1 VIARPAGFA
10 ASRHPSG
17 MHSASSAT
25 DHDGLWSPKRRVL
38 SGGLVLTIT
47 LVAFEALAV
56 STVLPIVARELGGQ
70 ELYGWVFSAFFL
82 GSLIGI
88 AVVGGT
94 VDRGALGRPFALGL
108 TLFGIGLLIG
118 GLAPSMEILVG
129 ARFIQGL
136 GAGTIPPIAYVAIGR
151 SLPEALRPRM
161 FATLST
167 AWILPGV
174 IGPALAGLV
183 GETLGWRYVFLGML
197 PFIAVAGVLTHHAIA
212 AVRVPETSA
221 EDEQRA
227 GNAGRRR
234 LPSALLVSLG
244 AGLFMAGLSSGEP
257 LLLVVLVAAGLVA
270 GIPALLRLTPPG
282 TLTARPVL
290 PAAVMLRGVLTCTFF
305 GVDAYVT
312 LALEDGRGLS
322 AIAAGVVLTAAT
334 LAWTAG
340 SWTQAR
346 NSERWPTRQFVRVGF
361 LVVIGGLA
369 LFSFTLIPEVP
380 VWLAIPTFSIAGYGM
395 GLAYA
400 PLALIVLREAPTESQ
415 GTASSALSL
424 MDTLGTA
431 IGTGVSGAIVAAAL
445 RSSGD
450 LEMGLAVAFVVSIL
464 VGVGGFAISGRLK
477 RVRVGGP
484 TGDPV
489 SARTDPSAPPATG

>member
-1 VIARPAGFA
+1 MQSSPAA
-10 ASRHPSG
+10 A
-17 MHSASSAT
+17 
-25 DHDGLWSPKRRVL
+25 HDGLWSPSRRVL

-56 STVLPIVARELGGQ
+56 STVLPIVANELGGK

-94 VDRGALGRPFALGL
+94 VDRGGLGRPFALGL
-108 TLFGIGLLIG
+108 ALFGIGLLIG
-118 GLAPSMEILVG
+118 GLAPSMPVLVA

-151 SLPEALRPRM
+151 SLPEHLRPRM

-183 GETLGWRYVFLGML
+183 GESLGWRYVFLGML

-212 AVRVPETSA
+212 KVRVPETSA
-221 EDEQRA
+221 ADEELA

-234 LPSALLVSLG
+234 LPSALQVSLG
-244 AGLFMAGLSSGEP
+244 AGLFMAGLSTGEP
-257 LLLVVLVAAGLVA
+257 LLMLALVAVGLVV

-282 TLTARPVL
+282 TLTLRPVL

-312 LALEDGRGLS
+312 LALEDARGLS

-334 LAWTAG
+334 LSWTAG

-346 NSERWPTRQFVRVGF
+346 NSERWPSRRFVRVGF
-361 LVVIGGLA
+361 LVVVAGLA
-369 LFSFTLIPEVP
+369 LYSFTLHPDVP
-380 VWLAIPTFSIAGYGM
+380 VWLAVPTFAIAGYGM
-395 GLAYA
+395 GLAYS
-400 PLALIVLREAPTESQ
+400 PLALIVLREAPDESQ
-415 GTASSALSL
+415 GSASSALSL

-445 RSSGD
+445 RATGEVSI
-450 LEMGLAVAFVVSIL
+450 GLAVAFAVSCA
-464 VGVGGFAISGRLK
+464 VGVGGFALSGRL
-477 RVRVGGP
+477 RARRPVTPSGDAVP
-484 TGDPV
+484 TLSDP
-489 SARTDPSAPPATG
+489 PSPLVPG

>member
-1 VIARPAGFA
+1 MQSDAPVSAPA
-10 ASRHPSG
+10 
-17 MHSASSAT
+17 
-25 DHDGLWSPKRRVL
+25 HDGLWSPKRRVL

-56 STVLPIVARELGGQ
+56 STVVPLVARDLGGL

-108 TLFGIGLLIG
+108 GLFGLGLLIG
-118 GLAPSMEILVG
+118 GLAPSMPVLIV
-129 ARFIQGL
+129 ARFIQGV

-151 SLPEALRPRM
+151 SLPESLRPRM

-174 IGPALAGLV
+174 VGPALAGLV
-183 GETLGWRYVFLGML
+183 GETIGWRYVFLGML
-197 PFIAVAGVLTHHAIA
+197 PFIAIAGVLTHHAIA
-212 AVRVPETSA
+212 AVRVPEASA
-221 EDEQRA
+221 EDELLA

-234 LPSALLVSLG
+234 FPSALLVCFG
-244 AGLFMAGLSSGEP
+244 AGLCLTGLSSGEP
-257 LLLVVLVAAGLVA
+257 WLMLGLVALGLVA
-270 GIPALLRLTPPG
+270 GVPALLRLTPPG

-290 PAAVMLRGVLTCTFF
+290 PAAVLLRGVLTCAFF

-312 LALEDGRGLS
+312 LALEEWRGLS
-322 AIAAGVVLTAAT
+322 AIAAGIVLTAAT
-334 LAWTAG
+334 LSWTAG

-346 NSERWPTRQFVRVGF
+346 NSERWPTRRFVQIGF
-361 LVVIGGLA
+361 MVVVVGLA
-369 LFSFTLIPEVP
+369 LFSIVLVPEVP
-380 VWLAIPTFSIAGYGM
+380 VWLAVPTFAVAGYGM

-400 PLALIVLREAPTESQ
+400 PLALIVLREAPTASQ

-431 IGTGVSGAIVAAAL
+431 IGVGVSGAFVAASL
-445 RSSGD
+445 RTSG
-450 LEMGLAVAFVVSIL
+450 EAGAGLAVAFVVAIG
-464 VGVGGFAISGRLK
+464 VGVGGLALTGRLK
-477 RVRVGGP
+477 PVRASS
-484 TGDPV
+484 PV
-489 SARTDPSAPPATG
+489 PGLR

>member
-1 VIARPAGFA
+1 MQPSTH
-10 ASRHPSG
+10 AS
-17 MHSASSAT
+17 A
-25 DHDGLWSPKRRVL
+25 DDGLWSPQRRVL

-56 STVLPIVARELGGQ
+56 STVLPIVAQELNGK

-108 TLFGIGLLIG
+108 ALFGIGLLIG
-118 GLAPSMEILVG
+118 GLAPSMPVLVG

-151 SLPEALRPRM
+151 SMPERLRPRM

-197 PFIAVAGVLTHHAIA
+197 PFIAVAGVLTHRAIA

-221 EDEQRA
+221 ADELLA

-234 LPSALLVSLG
+234 LPSALRVSLG
-244 AGLFMAGLSSGEP
+244 AGLFMAGLSTGEP
-257 LLLVVLVAAGLVA
+257 LLLLGLVAAGLVV

-290 PAAVMLRGVLTCTFF
+290 PAAVMLRGILTCTFF

-312 LALEDGRGLS
+312 LALEDARGLS

-346 NSERWPTRQFVRVGF
+346 NSERWPTRRFVRVGF
-361 LVVIGGLA
+361 LVVVAGLS
-369 LFSFTLIPEVP
+369 LYSFTLHPDVP
-380 VWLAIPTFSIAGYGM
+380 VWLAVPTFAIAGYGM

-431 IGTGVSGAIVAAAL
+431 IGTGVSGAIVAAGL
-445 RSSGD
+445 RATGQVSV
-450 LEMGLAVAFVVSIL
+450 GLAAAFVAAIL
-464 VGVGGFAISGRLK
+464 VGVGGFAISGRLRRP
-477 RVRVGGP
+477 RVVDAAGEP
-484 TGDPV
+484 TTPRSDPP
-489 SARTDPSAPPATG
+489 PSLVHE

>member
-1 VIARPAGFA
+1 MQSTAPT
-10 ASRHPSG
+10 S
-17 MHSASSAT
+17 
-25 DHDGLWSPKRRVL
+25 DDGLWSPKRRVL

-56 STVLPIVARELGGQ
+56 STVVPLVARDLGGL

-94 VDRGALGRPFALGL
+94 VDRGTLGRPFAIGLSLFGLGL
-108 TLFGIGLLIG
+108 LVG
-118 GLAPSMEILVG
+118 GLAPTMPVLIG
-129 ARFIQGL
+129 ARFVQGL

-174 IGPALAGLV
+174 VGPAVAGLV
-183 GETLGWRYVFLGML
+183 GETFGWRYVFLGLL
-197 PFIAVAGVLTHHAIA
+197 PFIAVAGALTHHAIA
-212 AVRVPETSA
+212 AVRVPETTA
-221 EDEQRA
+221 DEEHQA

-244 AGLFMAGLSSGEP
+244 AGLVTAGLTTGEP
-257 LLLVVLVAAGLVA
+257 LPTIALVALGLVA

-290 PAAVMLRGVLTCTFF
+290 PAAVLLRGILTCSFF
-305 GVDAYVT
+305 AVDAYVT
-312 LALEDGRGLS
+312 LALEEWRGLS

-334 LAWTAG
+334 LSWTAG

-346 NSERWPTRQFVRVGF
+346 NAERWPTRSFVRAGF
-361 LVVIGGLA
+361 IVVILGLG
-369 LFSFTLIPEVP
+369 LFSVVLLPGVP
-380 VWLAIPTFSIAGYGM
+380 VWLAAPTFAVAGLGM

-400 PLALIVLREAPTESQ
+400 PLALIVLREAPSASQ
-415 GTASSALSL
+415 GSASSALSL
-424 MDTLGTA
+424 MDILGTA
-431 IGTGVSGAIVAAAL
+431 IGTGISGAIVAASL
-445 RSSGD
+445 RSNG
-450 LEMGLAVAFVVSIL
+450 EAGPGLAAAFAVAIVV
-464 VGVGGFAISGRLK
+464 GFGGLGLTGRL
-477 RVRVGGP
+477 RR
-484 TGDPV
+484 
-489 SARTDPSAPPATG
+489 ARPRGLATDPGSTPADASAPPAPG

>member
-1 VIARPAGFA
+1 MQ
-10 ASRHPSG
+10 PSPE
-17 MHSASSAT
+17 AT
-25 DHDGLWSPKRRVL
+25 ADDGLWSPKRRVL

-56 STVLPIVARELGGQ
+56 STVLPIVADDLGGK

-108 TLFGIGLLIG
+108 ALFGIGLLIG
-118 GLAPSMEILVG
+118 GLAPSMPILVG

-151 SLPEALRPRM
+151 SMPERLRPRM

-197 PFIAVAGVLTHHAIA
+197 PFIAVAGVLTHRAIA

-221 EDEQRA
+221 ADEAPGRQRRA
-227 GNAGRRR
+227 AAPAVR
-234 LPSALLVSLG
+234 PA
-244 AGLFMAGLSSGEP
+244 GEP
-257 LLLVVLVAAGLVA
+257 RVRASSWPGSV
-270 GIPALLRLTPPG
+270 PASRCCSSPSSSPGWSPACRPSCSLTPPG

-290 PAAVMLRGVLTCTFF
+290 PAAVMLRGILTCTFF

-312 LALEDGRGLS
+312 LALEDARGLS

-346 NSERWPTRQFVRVGF
+346 NSERWPTRRFVRVGF
-361 LVVIGGLA
+361 VVVVVGLA
-369 LFSFTLIPEVP
+369 LYSFTLHPDVP
-380 VWLAIPTFSIAGYGM
+380 VWLAVPD
-395 GLAYA
+395 
-400 PLALIVLREAPTESQ
+400 LR
-415 GTASSALSL
+415 
-424 MDTLGTA
+424 D
-431 IGTGVSGAIVAAAL
+431 
-445 RSSGD
+445 R
-450 LEMGLAVAFVVSIL
+450 
-464 VGVGGFAISGRLK
+464 
-477 RVRVGGP
+477 RVRHGP
-484 TGDPV
+484 RLC
-489 SARTDPSAPPATG
+489 ARSR

>member
-1 VIARPAGFA
+1 MQPSTQ
-10 ASRHPSG
+10 AS
-17 MHSASSAT
+17 A
-25 DHDGLWSPKRRVL
+25 DDGLWSPRRRVL
-38 SGGLVLTIT
+38 TGGLVLTIT

-56 STVLPIVARELGGQ
+56 STVLPIVAEELGGK

-108 TLFGIGLLIG
+108 ALFGIGLLIG
-118 GLAPSMEILVG
+118 GLAPSMEILVV
-129 ARFIQGL
+129 ARFVQGL

-151 SLPEALRPRM
+151 SLPERLRPRM

-183 GETLGWRYVFLGML
+183 GESLGWRYVFLGML

-212 AVRVPETSA
+212 AVRVPATSA
-221 EDEQRA
+221 ADELLA

-234 LPSALLVSLG
+234 LPSAMLVSLG
-244 AGLFMAGLSSGEP
+244 AGLFMAGLSTGEP
-257 LLLVVLVAAGLVA
+257 RLLVVLVAVGLLA

-282 TLTARPVL
+282 TLAARPVL

-312 LALEDGRGLS
+312 LALEDARGLS

-346 NSERWPTRQFVRVGF
+346 NAERWPTRRFVRVGF
-361 LVVIGGLA
+361 LVVVAGLA
-369 LFSFTLIPEVP
+369 LYTWTLHPDVP
-380 VWLAIPTFSIAGYGM
+380 VWLAVPTLAIAGYGM

-400 PLALIVLREAPTESQ
+400 PMALIVLREAPAESH

-431 IGTGVSGAIVAAAL
+431 IGTGVSGAIVAAGL
-445 RSSGD
+445 RATGEVSV
-450 LEMGLAVAFVVSIL
+450 GLAVAFVVSIA
-464 VGVGGFAISGRLK
+464 VGVGGFAISGRL
-477 RVRVGGP
+477 RATRPVRPAADPAP
-484 TGDPV
+484 TRSDP
-489 SARTDPSAPPATG
+489 PSPLIAG

>member
-1 VIARPAGFA
+1 
-10 ASRHPSG
+10 
-17 MHSASSAT
+17 MQSASSAT
-25 DHDGLWSPKRRVL
+25 AEDGLWSPKRRVL

-56 STVLPIVARELGGQ
+56 STVLPIVAKELGGK
-70 ELYGWVFSAFFL
+70 ELYGWVFTAFFL

-108 TLFGIGLLIG
+108 GLFGLGLLIG
-118 GLAPSMEILVG
+118 GLAPTMEVLIV

-151 SLPEALRPRM
+151 SLPESLRPRM

-174 IGPALAGLV
+174 IGPAVAGLV
-183 GETLGWRYVFLGML
+183 GETLGWRYVFLGLL

-212 AVRVPETSA
+212 AVRVPETTA
-221 EDEQRA
+221 AQEALA

-234 LPSALLVSLG
+234 LPSALLVSFG
-244 AGLFMAGLSSGEP
+244 AGLFMAGLTTGEP
-257 LLLVVLVAAGLVA
+257 VVTVVLVGLGLIA
-270 GIPALLRLTPPG
+270 GIPALLRLTPAG

-290 PAAVMLRGVLTCTFF
+290 PAAVLLRGILTCTFF

-334 LAWTAG
+334 LSWTAG

-346 NSERWPTRQFVRVGF
+346 NSERWPTRSFVRAGF
-361 LVVIGGLA
+361 VVVIVGLA
-369 LFSFTLIPEVP
+369 LFSLILLPDVP
-380 VWLAIPTFSIAGYGM
+380 VWLAAPTFAVAGYGM

-431 IGTGVSGAIVAAAL
+431 VGTGVSGAIVAASL
-445 RSSGD
+445 RSSG
-450 LEMGLAVAFVVSIL
+450 EVGPGLAVAFVVAIA
-464 VGVGGFAISGRLK
+464 VGFGGLATTGRLRARRAAASVVDPGPS
-477 RVRVGGP
+477 RV
-484 TGDPV
+484 
-489 SARTDPSAPPATG
+489 DPSAPPAAG